1 MRCLI
6 MTIASTAALN
16 AAPLVQTGFEEF
28 PAGEIRTLEADSF
41 AINAE
46 SGHAEIEAKHPRQ
59 GKHCLHLL
67 GGRDRSVDFHFPELD
82 IGGTVVMFPAE
93 RWTSRSPFSFR
104 IQIPKGEGWQEVH
117 NGDRVRVGRG
127 YRNRVVFRLP
137 EQPIHRLRFVCTSPP
152 NSGLL
157 IDDFTIE
164 RARPMTAQ
172 RITLAQNTTPILV
185 RNRVNPLCRAIVEVD
200 GHTDPLVLR
209 EVTLALPAAGDIAAV
224 EVYGTGSEERLQ
236 GVGDRV
242 LLGTVENPG
251 AGTTSIACELPL
263 SPGRNVIWLSA
274 RLHEKA
280 NLDGRIAG
288 CIRSLRIGD
297 QDIEPETPTP
307 LAPKRL
313 GTALRQAGDDG
324 VKCYR
329 IPGLATS
336 KQGTLIAVYDIRYN
350 GWSDLPA
357 RIDVGMSRSLGG
369 GRTWEP
375 MRTILTMG
383 KPDEPGAM
391 GNGVG
396 DPAILVDRETGTLWV
411 AALWSHGK
419 RGVRGSQPG
428 LSPDQTGQLI
438 LARSDDD
445 GKTWS
450 KPINITAQVK
460 LPKWNLLLQGPGA
473 GICLRDG
480 TLVFAAQYWDESA
493 QRLPH
498 STLISSRDHGQTWQ
512 VGTGATPDT
521 TESQVVELTDGSLML
536 NMRDNRGRSGNGFR
550 AVATTSDLGQTWR
563 AHPTSGKALPEPV
576 CMASLIRVRPA
587 SAAYP
592 AGILAFSNPAR
603 GKPPRQE
610 MTIKLSFDD
619 GQTWPAANQ
628 LLLDALPGA
637 GYSCL
642 TVIDE
647 RALGIVYEGSQAH
660 LVFQRISLTALGVG
674 D

>member
-1 MRCLI
+1 MRCLVPLL
-6 MTIASTAALN
+6 ALAAALR

-28 PAGEIRTLEADSF
+28 PAGEIRALVAPGLT
-41 AINAE
+41 IHAE
-46 SGHAEIEAKHPRQ
+46 PGHAEIETKHPRQ
-59 GKHCLHLL
+59 GTHCLHLL
-67 GGRDRSVDFHFPELD
+67 GGRDRMVEIRFPGLD
-82 IGGTVVMFPAE
+82 IGGSVVMFPAE
-93 RWTSRSPFSFR
+93 RWTSRRPFSFR
-104 IQIPKGEGWQEVH
+104 IQIPDGEGWRDVYD
-117 NGDRVRVGRG
+117 GDRVRVGRS

-137 EQPIHRLRFVCTSPP
+137 ELSIHRLRFVCASPP

-164 RARPMTAQ
+164 RARPMTVQ
-172 RITLAQNTTPILV
+172 RVTLAQNATPLLV
-185 RNRVNPLCRAIVEVD
+185 RNQVNPLCHAIIEVD

-209 EVTLALPAAGDIAAV
+209 EVASDLQGASDIAAV
-224 EVYGTGSEERLQ
+224 EVYSTGSEERLQ
-236 GVGDRV
+236 AAADRV
-242 LLGTVENPG
+242 LLGAVENPDGG
-251 AGTTSIACELPL
+251 ARKLTCELAL
-263 SPGRNVIWLSA
+263 APGRNVVWLSV
-274 RLHEKA
+274 RLRDGA
-280 NLDGRIAG
+280 NLDHQLAGR
-288 CIRSLRIGD
+288 IRSLTIGD
-297 QDIEPETPTP
+297 QGITPEIPTP
-307 LAPKRL
+307 LRPKRL
-313 GTALRQAGDDG
+313 GIALRQAGDDG

-329 IPGLATS
+329 IPGLATT
-336 KQGTLIAVYDIRYN
+336 KQGTLIAVYDIRYH

-357 RIDVGMSRSLGG
+357 RVDVGMSRSADG

-375 MRTILTMG
+375 MRTILHMG
-383 KPDEPGAM
+383 NPDEPGAM

-396 DPAILVDRETGTLWV
+396 DPAILVDQETGTLWV

-419 RGVRGSQPG
+419 RGVHGSQPG
-428 LSPDQTGQLI
+428 LSPDQTGQFI

-450 KPINITAQVK
+450 DPINITSQVK
-460 LPKWNLLLQGPGA
+460 FPKWNLLLQGPGA

-480 TLVFAAQYWDESA
+480 TLVFPAQYWDETEK
-493 QRLPH
+493 RLPH
-498 STLISSRDHGQTWQ
+498 STLIHSRDHGLTWQ
-512 VGTGATPDT
+512 CGTGAKPDT
-521 TESQVVELTDGSLML
+521 TEAQVVELTDGSLML

-550 AVATTSDLGQTWR
+550 AVATTRDLGQTWQ

-592 AGILAFSNPAR
+592 KGILVFSNPAR
-603 GKPPRQE
+603 GKAPRQE

-619 GQTWPAANQ
+619 GQTWPADNQ

-642 TVIDE
+642 TVVDD
-647 RALGIVYEGSQAH
+647 RTLGIVYEGSQAH
-660 LVFQRISLTALGVG
+660 LVFQRLPLAALGVR